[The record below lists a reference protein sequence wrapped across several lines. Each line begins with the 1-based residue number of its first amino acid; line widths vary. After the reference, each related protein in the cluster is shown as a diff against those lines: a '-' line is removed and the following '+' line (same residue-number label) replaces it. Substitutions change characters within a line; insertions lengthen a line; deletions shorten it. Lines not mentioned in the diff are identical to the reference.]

1 MFKDRKLLIATK
13 HHKEQVIAPIFE
25 KGLGV
30 HCFVP
35 EKYDSDIFGTFS
47 GEVERKN
54 TALET
59 VKAKCL
65 AAMEEFDCD
74 LAIASEGSFGSHPSI
89 FFAQAD
95 DEFLIFIDKKNDL
108 EIIGRELSLET
119 NFYGE
124 KIYNREM
131 LLNFA
136 DRIQFPSHAIILR
149 AEADDLTSIR
159 KGIITNSQLEDAFQ
173 QIMNMHGSVYAE
185 TDMRAL
191 YNPTRMAVIK
201 IAAQKLLETIKT
213 ECPSCKAP
221 GFCVTDAK
229 QGLLCSWCSA
239 PTRSTLSFIY
249 SCKKCF
255 FSSEKM
261 YPHQKITEEPGFCDS
276 CNP

>member
-35 EKYDSDIFGTFS
+35 EEYDSDIFGTFS

-54 TALET
+54 TALAT
-59 VKAKCL
+59 VRAKCL
-65 AAMEEFDCD
+65 TAMEEFDCD

-108 EIIGRELSLET
+108 QIIARELSLET

-124 KIYNREM
+124 KIHNKEM

-136 DRIQFPSHAIILR
+136 NRIQFPSHAVILR
-149 AEADDLTSIR
+149 TEANDLTAIS
-159 KGIITNSQLEDAFQ
+159 KGITTMSQLEDTFQ

-191 YNPTRMAVIK
+191 YNPTRMGVIK
-201 IAAQKLLETIKT
+201 VAAQKLLETIKT
-213 ECPSCKAP
+213 ECPSCKTP
-221 GFCVTDAK
+221 GFCVTNVK
-229 QGLLCSWCSA
+229 QGLPCSWCSA

-249 SCKKCF
+249 GCKSCSF
-255 FSSEKM
+255 ISEKM
-261 YPHQKITEEPGFCDS
+261 HPHQKTTEEPEFCDF

>member
-1 MFKDRKLLIATK
+1 MFEGRQLLIATK
-13 HHKEQVIAPIFE
+13 HHKEKVIAPIFE

-35 EKYDSDIFGTFS
+35 ESYDSDIFGTFS

-54 TALET
+54 TAVET
-59 VKAKCL
+59 VRAKCL

-108 EIIGRELSLET
+108 EIIARELSLET

-124 KIYNREM
+124 NISSKEM
-131 LLNFA
+131 LLDFA
-136 DRIQFPSHAIILR
+136 NKIQFPAHAIILR
-149 AEADDLTSIR
+149 SKPDDLTTLV
-159 KGIITNSQLEDAFQ
+159 KGITTKSELEDTFQ
-173 QIMNMHGSVYAE
+173 HLVNKYGSVYAE

-191 YNPTRMAVIK
+191 YNPTRMGVIK
-201 IAAQKLLETIKT
+201 VAAQKLLEAIKT

-221 GFCVTDAK
+221 GFCVIDAK
-229 QGLLCSWCSA
+229 QGLPCSWCSA

-249 SCKKCF
+249 SCKKCC

>member
-1 MFKDRKLLIATK
+1 MFKNRKLLIATK

-35 EKYDSDIFGTFS
+35 DNYDSDIFGTFS
-47 GEVERKN
+47 GEVQRKN
-54 TALET
+54 TAVAT
-59 VKAKCL
+59 VRAKCL

-74 LAIASEGSFGSHPSI
+74 LGIASEGSFGSHPSI

-108 EIIGRELSLET
+108 EIIARELSLST

-124 KIYNREM
+124 NIPNKEA

-136 DRIQFPSHAIILR
+136 AKIQFPAHAIILR
-149 AEADDLTSIR
+149 IKPDDLTEIV
-159 KGIITNSQLEDAFQ
+159 KGIITESELEDTFQ
-173 QIMNMHGSVYAE
+173 HLMNTYGSVYAE

-191 YNPTRMAVIK
+191 YNPTRMDVIK

-213 ECPSCKAP
+213 ECPSCKTP
-221 GFCVTDAK
+221 GFSVTDIK
-229 QGLLCSWCSA
+229 QGLPCSWCSS

-249 SCKKCF
+249 SCKKCS

-261 YPHQKITEEPGFCDS
+261 YPHQKTTEEPGFCDS

>member
-35 EKYDSDIFGTFS
+35 ENYDSDIFGTFS

-54 TALET
+54 TAVET
-59 VKAKCL
+59 VRAKCL

-74 LAIASEGSFGSHPSI
+74 LGIASEGSFGSHPSI

-95 DEFLIFIDKKNDL
+95 DEFIIFIDKKNDL
-108 EIIGRELSLET
+108 EIIARELSLET

-124 KIYNREM
+124 NISSKEM
-131 LLNFA
+131 LLDFA
-136 DRIQFPSHAIILR
+136 NRIRFPSHAIILR
-149 AEADDLTSIR
+149 CKPDDLTAIS
-159 KGIITNSQLEDAFQ
+159 KGITIMSQLEDTFQ
-173 QIMNMHGSVYAE
+173 HLMNVYGSVYAE

-191 YNPTRMAVIK
+191 YNPTRMGVIK
-201 IAAQKLLETIKT
+201 VAAQKLLETIKT
-213 ECPSCKAP
+213 ECPSCKTP
-221 GFCVTDAK
+221 GFSVTDMK
-229 QGLLCSWCSA
+229 QGLPCSWCSA

-249 SCKKCF
+249 SCKKCS

-261 YPHQKITEEPGFCDS
+261 YPHQKITEEPGFCDF

>member
-1 MFKDRKLLIATK
+1 MFKNRKLLIATQ

-25 KGLGV
+25 EGLGV

-35 EKYDSDIFGTFS
+35 DNYNSDIFGTFS

-54 TALET
+54 SAVAT
-59 VKAKCL
+59 VRAKCL
-65 AAMEEFDCD
+65 VAMEEFDCD
-74 LAIASEGSFGSHPSI
+74 LGIASEGSFGSHPSI

-108 EIIGRELSLET
+108 EIIARELSLST
-119 NFYGE
+119 NFSGE
-124 KIYNREM
+124 NIPNKQA
-131 LLNFA
+131 LQDFA
-136 DRIQFPSHAIILR
+136 VKIQFPAHAIILR
-149 AEADDLTSIR
+149 TKPDDLTAIV
-159 KGIITNSQLEDAFQ
+159 KGITSKNELEATFQ
-173 QIMNMHGSVYAE
+173 DLMNKYGSVYAE

-191 YNPTRMAVIK
+191 YNPTRMGVIK

-213 ECPSCKAP
+213 ECPSCKTP
-221 GFCVTDAK
+221 GYNVTDIK
-229 QGLLCSWCSA
+229 QGLPCSWCSA

-249 SCKKCF
+249 SCKKCS

-261 YPHQKITEEPGFCDS
+261 YPHQKTTEEPGFCDS

>member
-1 MFKDRKLLIATK
+1 MFEGRQLLIATK
-13 HHKEQVIAPIFE
+13 HHKEKVIAPIFE

-35 EKYDSDIFGTFS
+35 ESYDSDIFGTFS

-54 TALET
+54 TAVET
-59 VKAKCL
+59 VRAKCL

-108 EIIGRELSLET
+108 EIIARELSLET

-124 KIYNREM
+124 NISSKEM
-131 LLNFA
+131 LLDFA
-136 DRIQFPSHAIILR
+136 NKIQFPAHAIILR
-149 AEADDLTSIR
+149 SKPDDLTTLV
-159 KGIITNSQLEDAFQ
+159 KGITTKGELEDTFQ
-173 QIMNMHGSVYAE
+173 HLVNKYGSVYAE

-191 YNPTRMAVIK
+191 YNPTRMGVIK
-201 IAAQKLLETIKT
+201 VAAQKLLETIKT

-221 GFCVTDAK
+221 GYCVIDAK
-229 QGLLCSWCSA
+229 QGLPCSWCSA

-249 SCKKCF
+249 SCKKCC

>member
-54 TALET
+54 SALET

-124 KIYNREM
+124 KIHNREM

-149 AEADDLTSIR
+149 AEADDLKSIR
-159 KGIITNSQLEDAFQ
+159 KGITTNNQLEDAFQ

-213 ECPSCKAP
+213 ECSSCKAP

-229 QGLLCSWCSA
+229 QGLPCSWCSA

>member
-35 EKYDSDIFGTFS
+35 HNYDSDIFGTFS

-54 TALET
+54 SALET
-59 VKAKCL
+59 VRAKCL
-65 AAMEEFDCD
+65 LAMEQFNCD
-74 LAIASEGSFGSHPSI
+74 LGIASEGSFGSHPSL

-95 DEFLIFIDKKNDL
+95 DELLLFIDKKNNL
-108 EIIGRELSLET
+108 EIVVRELSLNT
-119 NFYGE
+119 NFYGATINT
-124 KIYNREM
+124 KEM
-131 LLNFA
+131 LLDFA
-136 DRIQFPSHAIILR
+136 DRVKFPTHGIILR
-149 AEADDLTSIR
+149 AKQGDLTPII
-159 KGIITNSQLEDAFQ
+159 KGITTRSQLEESFE
-173 QIMNMHGSVYAE
+173 HLSSVFGSVYAE

-191 YNPTRMAVIK
+191 HNPTRMGVIK

-213 ECPSCKAP
+213 GCPSCKTP
-221 GFCVTDAK
+221 GFSITAVES
-229 QGLLCSWCSA
+229 GLPCSWCST

-249 SCKKCF
+249 TCRKCT
-255 FSSEKM
+255 FSLQKM
-261 YPHQKITEEPGFCDS
+261 HPHQKTTEEPGYCDA

>member
-1 MFKDRKLLIATK
+1 MFEGRQLLIATK
-13 HHKEQVIAPIFE
+13 HHKEKVIAPIFE

-35 EKYDSDIFGTFS
+35 ESYDSDIFGTFS

-54 TALET
+54 TAVET
-59 VKAKCL
+59 VRAKCL

-89 FFAQAD
+89 FFAQSD

-108 EIIGRELSLET
+108 EIIARELSLKT
-119 NFYGE
+119 NFHGE
-124 KIYNREM
+124 NISSKEM
-131 LLNFA
+131 LLDFA
-136 DRIQFPSHAIILR
+136 NKIQFPAHAIILR
-149 AEADDLTSIR
+149 SKPDDLTTLV
-159 KGIITNSQLEDAFQ
+159 KGITTKSELEDTFQ
-173 QIMNMHGSVYAE
+173 HLVNKYGSVYAE

-191 YNPTRMAVIK
+191 YNPTRMGVIK
-201 IAAQKLLETIKT
+201 VAAQKLLETIKT

-221 GFCVTDAK
+221 GYCVIDAK
-229 QGLLCSWCSA
+229 QGLPCSWCSA

-249 SCKKCF
+249 SCKKCC

>member
-35 EKYDSDIFGTFS
+35 EEYDSDIFGTFS

-54 TALET
+54 TALAT
-59 VKAKCL
+59 VRAKCL
-65 AAMEEFDCD
+65 TAMEEFDCD

-108 EIIGRELSLET
+108 QIIARELSLET

-124 KIYNREM
+124 KIHNKEM

-136 DRIQFPSHAIILR
+136 NRIQFPSHAVILR
-149 AEADDLTSIR
+149 TEANDLTAIS
-159 KGIITNSQLEDAFQ
+159 KGITTMSQLEDTFQ

-191 YNPTRMAVIK
+191 YNPTRMGVIK
-201 IAAQKLLETIKT
+201 VAAQKLLETIKT
-213 ECPSCKAP
+213 ECPSCKSP
-221 GFCVTDAK
+221 GFCVTDIK
-229 QGLLCSWCSA
+229 QGLPCSWCSA

-249 SCKKCF
+249 VCKNCSF
-255 FSSEKM
+255 ISEKM
-261 YPHQKITEEPGFCDS
+261 HPHQKTTEEPEFCDF

>member
-13 HHKEQVIAPIFE
+13 HHKEQVIAPIFD

-35 EKYDSDIFGTFS
+35 DNYDSDIFGTFS

-54 TALET
+54 TAVAT
-59 VKAKCL
+59 VRAKCL

-108 EIIGRELSLET
+108 EIIARELSLST

-124 KIYNREM
+124 NIPNKAA
-131 LLNFA
+131 LQDFA
-136 DRIQFPSHAIILR
+136 DKIQFPAHAIILR
-149 AEADDLTSIR
+149 SKPDDLTAIV
-159 KGIITNSQLEDAFQ
+159 KGITTKSELEDTFQ
-173 QIMNMHGSVYAE
+173 HLMNHYGSVYAE

-191 YNPTRMAVIK
+191 YNPTRMDVIK
-201 IAAQKLLETIKT
+201 IAAQKLLETIKA
-213 ECPSCKAP
+213 ECPSCKTP
-221 GFCVTDAK
+221 GFSVTDIR
-229 QGLLCSWCSA
+229 QGLPCSWCSA

-249 SCKKCF
+249 SCKKCS
-255 FSSEKM
+255 FSTEKM
-261 YPHQKITEEPGFCDS
+261 YPHQKTTEEPGFCDF

>member
-1 MFKDRKLLIATK
+1 MFEGRQLLIATK
-13 HHKEQVIAPIFE
+13 HHKEKVIAPIFE

-35 EKYDSDIFGTFS
+35 ESYDSDIFGTFS

-54 TALET
+54 TAVET
-59 VKAKCL
+59 VRAKCL

-108 EIIGRELSLET
+108 EIIARELSLET

-124 KIYNREM
+124 NISSKEM
-131 LLNFA
+131 LLDFA
-136 DRIQFPSHAIILR
+136 NKIQFPAHAIILR
-149 AEADDLTSIR
+149 SKPDDLTTLV
-159 KGIITNSQLEDAFQ
+159 KGITTKSELEDTFQ
-173 QIMNMHGSVYAE
+173 HLVNKYGSVYAE

-191 YNPTRMAVIK
+191 YNPTRMGVIK
-201 IAAQKLLETIKT
+201 VAAQKLLETIKT

-221 GFCVTDAK
+221 GYCVIDAK
-229 QGLLCSWCSA
+229 QGLPCSWCSA

-249 SCKKCF
+249 SCKKCC

>member
-1 MFKDRKLLIATK
+1 MFEGRRLLIATK

-25 KGLGV
+25 MGLGV

-35 EKYDSDIFGTFS
+35 ENYNSDIFGTFS

-54 TALET
+54 TAVET
-59 VKAKCL
+59 VRAKCL

-108 EIIGRELSLET
+108 EIIARELSLDT

-124 KIYNREM
+124 NILTKEM
-131 LLNFA
+131 LSDFA
-136 DRIQFPSHAIILR
+136 KRVQFPSHSIILR
-149 AEADDLTSIR
+149 SKPDDLATIV
-159 KGIITNSQLEDAFQ
+159 KGISTLSQLEESFD
-173 QIMNMHGSVYAE
+173 HLKSVYGSVYAE

-191 YNPTRMAVIK
+191 YNPTRMGVIK
-201 IAAQKLLETIKT
+201 IAAKKLLETIQT
-213 ECPSCKAP
+213 TCPSCKTP
-221 GFCVTDAK
+221 GFSVTDVK
-229 QGLLCSWCSA
+229 QGLPCSWCSA

-249 SCKKCF
+249 SCKKCS

-261 YPHQKITEEPGFCDS
+261 YPHQKITEDPEFCDF